1 MSGFTHF
8 ARPFGVRENELVDN
22 DVVCVNAAL
31 GQLLDQSLRLVQGE
45 ELGDANTDEG
55 GLFLMDAK
63 KRKAKLKKKVLLSQ
77 LHKTNIKIH

>member
-8 ARPFGVRENELVDN
+8 ARPFGVRENQLVDN

-45 ELGDANTDEG
+45 ELGDAHTDEG
-55 GLFLMDAK
+55 CLFLMDAK
-63 KRKAKLKKKVLLSQ
+63 GKEKCFF
-77 LHKTNIKIH
+77 I